1 MGWTFLPVRSIRLWA
16 RIAGVICVASIVGW
30 LAALSSSNAQSP
42 APTAITSED
51 TGVYT
56 TAHRSAGDAI
66 REFFDV
72 HPKVVQPIAFTHK
85 VHLASGLQCT
95 FCHVGVDQGPDAAI
109 PSITVCA
116 TCHPAIDPDNA
127 EIKKIAA
134 YQAKGQDI
142 PWQRV
147 YGFQPSAHV
156 KFNHAPHI
164 RAGVDCATCHG
175 DMTKQTVAVR
185 AVDHTMGFCITCH
198 QQHKVSIDCVT
209 CHY

>member
-1 MGWTFLPVRSIRLWA
+1 MPSRSFRWWA
-16 RIAGVICVASIVGW
+16 CIAGVVGGASLVVWLVAT
-30 LAALSSSNAQSP
+30 SSSRAQSP
-42 APTAITSED
+42 APAPQED

-56 TAHRSAGDAI
+56 TAHSSAGGAV
-66 REFFDV
+66 REFFDIR
-72 HPKVVQPIAFTHK
+72 PTPVQPIQFTHK
-85 VHLASGLQCT
+85 VHLANQLQCV
-95 FCHVGVDQGPDAAI
+95 FCHTGVDQGPDATI
-109 PSITVCA
+109 PGTSFCM
-116 TCHPAIDPDNA
+116 TCHVAIDADHP

-134 YQAKGQDI
+134 YQAKGEDI

-147 YGFQPSAHV
+147 YGFQQTAHV

-164 RAGVDCATCHG
+164 RAGIDCSSCHG

-185 AVDHTMGFCITCH
+185 AVNLNMGYCITCH